1 MRPYENYILPKL
13 THWICSSQLIA
24 RQRKKVVPLAKGYI
38 LEIGMGSGLN
48 LPFYDTS
55 KVEYLWG
62 LEPSEQLRN
71 LAGKQAR
78 NVQFEV
84 EFISQAVEEIPLN
97 SNSVD
102 TVLVTYTLCTIL
114 EVLHALNEM
123 RRVLK
128 QGGEL
133 IFCEH
138 GIAPDENI
146 RRWQNRVNPIWK
158 RIGGGCNLNRPI
170 PNLIEQGGFQI
181 KNMETMYIK
190 GWKPAAFN
198 YWGSAVQK

>member
-1 MRPYENYILPKL
+1 MRLYENNILPKL
-13 THWICSSQLIA
+13 THWICSSKIIA
-24 RQRKKVVPLAKGYI
+24 RQRKKVVPLAKGHV

-48 LPFYDTS
+48 FPFYDTS

-62 LEPSEQLRN
+62 LEPSEHLRN
-71 LAGKQAR
+71 LAEEQTR

-97 SNSVD
+97 SNTVD
-102 TVLVTYTLCTIL
+102 TVLVTYTLCTIPNTL
-114 EVLHALNEM
+114 YALNEM

-128 QGGEL
+128 PEGEL

-138 GIAPDENI
+138 GIAPDENV

-158 RIGGGCNLNRPI
+158 ILGGGCNLNRSI

-198 YWGSAVQK
+198 YWGCAIRK